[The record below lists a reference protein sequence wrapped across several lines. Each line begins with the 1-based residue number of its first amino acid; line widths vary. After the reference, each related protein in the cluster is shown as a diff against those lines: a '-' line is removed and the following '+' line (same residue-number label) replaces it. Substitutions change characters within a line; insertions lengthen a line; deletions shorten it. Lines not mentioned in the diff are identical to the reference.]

1 MKYDLRFLHTLVEA
15 QKLAEASNFKH
26 TARALERILRDEELR
41 TTVTQRGFR
50 RAPCELRSVVRF

>member
-41 TTVTQRGFR
+41 AFQTPPLNRDG
-50 RAPCELRSVVRF
+50 VRHEPSL